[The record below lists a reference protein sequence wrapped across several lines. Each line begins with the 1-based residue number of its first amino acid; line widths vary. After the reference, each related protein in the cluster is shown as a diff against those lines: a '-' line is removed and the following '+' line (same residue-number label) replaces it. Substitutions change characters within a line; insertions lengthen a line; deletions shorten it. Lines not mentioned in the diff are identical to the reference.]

1 MKSTRYNMAA
11 ARVEFANNSA
21 RRETPDVNRHVQAS

>member
-1 MKSTRYNMAA
+1 MKSTRYNIAA

-21 RRETPDVNRHVQAS
+21 RRETPDVKK

>member
-11 ARVEFANNSA
+11 APPRVAFANNSA
-21 RRETPDVNRHVQAS
+21 LRETPDVKG